1 VSLKYKL
8 IRKETLFVGENE
20 KDDIVKNTYN
30 IEEDVLKVYKN
41 KDIKKIRRVLK
52 KRFYHGSKK
61 TKHEITKKKS

>member
-41 KDIKKIRRVLK
+41 KDIKKIRR
-52 KRFYHGSKK
+52 Y
-61 TKHEITKKKS
+61 

>member
-1 VSLKYKL
+1 
-8 IRKETLFVGENE
+8 VGENE

-41 KDIKKIRRVLK
+41 KDIKKNKEVLK